1 MKNSILIAGLIL
13 LAASCSSESDV
24 TVNNVEAGTAQVNV
38 HVDNFSIEQ
47 EDIAGTRGL
56 TRGTSAVADYAGVKA
71 ITLVFYKSDGSQECC
86 TTQLRADDSNYDTFG
101 EFSLSLPYGEYT
113 MIVLGYGSEVPV
125 TFSSKTSVAFG
136 EEKSRETFVYTE
148 DITIS
153 NSTAVDLSATLERIN
168 SRLVLRSTDGR
179 PADLDAIRITF
190 SKGGKGFN
198 PMTGL
203 ATSDDGFVN
212 TVTTSVAV
220 GTTTSSITNFFL
232 AGDEE
237 TMNVTIETLDADEN
251 VLFSHTVNNVPFK
264 RNRATFLT
272 GSMYS
277 SGAFGGF
284 SVSTD
289 YLTAYE
295 MDF

>member
-1 MKNSILIAGLIL
+1 MKNSILFAGLIL

-24 TVNNVEAGTAQVNV
+24 TVSNPEVGTAPVSVRVN
-38 HVDNFSIEQ
+38 NFTVEQ
-47 EDIAGTRGL
+47 GFPGTRGL
-56 TRGTSAVADYAGVKA
+56 TRTTSTVADYAGVKA
-71 ITLVFYKSDGSQECC
+71 ITLAFYKSDGSQECC

-113 MIVLGYGSEVPV
+113 MIVLGYGSEVPIV
-125 TFSSKTSVAFG
+125 LTSKTSVAFG
-136 EEKSRETFVYTE
+136 EEKSRETFVYTQAV
-148 DITIS
+148 TVS
-153 NSTAVDLSATLERIN
+153 NSTAVNLSATLERIN
-168 SRLVLRSTDGR
+168 SRLVLQSTDGR

-212 TVTTSVAV
+212 TVETSVDV

-232 AGDEE
+232 ASDEE

-251 VLFSHTVNNVPFK
+251 ILFSQTVNDVPFK

-277 SGAFGGF
+277 SATSAGF

-289 YLTAYE
+289 YLTGHY

>member
-13 LAASCSSESDV
+13 LAASCSKENDLTVKDIEEGSAPV
-24 TVNNVEAGTAQVNV
+24 TVR
-38 HVDNFSIEQ
+38 VDNFSVEQ
-47 EDIAGTRGL
+47 EDLMGTRA
-56 TRGTSAVADYAGVKA
+56 TESVADYTGVKA
-71 ITLVFYKSDGSQECC
+71 ITLAFYNGDGTQQYC
-86 TTQLRADDSNYDTFG
+86 TTQLRADATTYTTFG
-101 EFSLSLPYGEYT
+101 NFSLALPYGEYT
-113 MIVLGYGSEVPV
+113 MIVLGYGSELPIVL
-125 TFSSKTSVAFG
+125 TSKTVAAFG
-136 EEKSRETFVYTE
+136 EEKSRETFVYTQAV
-148 DITIS
+148 TVS
-153 NSTAVDLSATLERIN
+153 SSTPLNLNATLNRIN
-168 SRLVLRSTDGR
+168 SRLVLQSTDGR

-220 GTTTSSITNFFL
+220 GATTSSITNFFL

-251 VLFSHTVNNVPFK
+251 VLFSQTVNEVPFK

-277 SGAFGGF
+277 AGTSAGF

-289 YLTAYE
+289 YLTGHY